1 RLGAHGSVEV
11 LVQLGLR
18 QRTEL
23 GEVHLVMIRGRPMG
37 GVMAGI
43 GILAIGST
51 LCLRPADPTI
61 AAPEIEAHRRAGL
74 AAAANSTDALL
85 EALVAPLDSALHH
98 ARAGAAGTRS
108 GEVPP
113 AAEFEAA
120 ALAVEQGSSAADA
133 LGRALRDLVATAS
146 SVAPGFSVPP
156 SPPSSSDL
164 LIVAAQLRASGDAA
178 SEFFERRRATT
189 ALNEALGAAVE
200 ALRDDDPYGALD
212 RLADGDPALALL
224 VAWEQPPETF
234 GFWLTTIGELYAAA
248 REIATATIA
257 GDEEAV
263 ARAAARYGAAAESA
277 RGADNALALALAEG
291 SSAVSINAQRRIADL
306 LDEALTTRAAIATL
320 ITAN

>member
-1 RLGAHGSVEV
+1 
-11 LVQLGLR
+11 
-18 QRTEL
+18 
-23 GEVHLVMIRGRPMG
+23 MIRGRPMG

-43 GILAIGST
+43 GILAIGSA
-51 LCLRPADPTI
+51 LCLRPADPTV
-61 AAPEIEAHRRAGL
+61 AAPDIEAHRKAGL

-85 EALVAPLDSALHH
+85 AALVTSLDSALQH

-120 ALAVEQGSSAADA
+120 AQAVAQASPGADA
-133 LGRALRDLVATAS
+133 LARALRDLAGMAS

-156 SPPSSSDL
+156 SVPAGSDL

-178 SEFFERRRATT
+178 TEFFERRRATT
-189 ALNEALGAAVE
+189 AVNEALGAAVE
-200 ALRDDDPYGALD
+200 ALRDDDPHGALD
-212 RLADGDPALALL
+212 RLTEGDPALALL

-234 GFWLTTIGELYAAA
+234 GFWLATIGELYAAA

-257 GDEEAV
+257 GDAAAV
-263 ARAAARYGAAAESA
+263 ERAGARYGAAAESA

-291 SSAVSINAQRRIADL
+291 ASAVSINAQRRVADL
-306 LDEALTTRAAIATL
+306 LDGALTTRAAIATL